1 MFYQCSEYLLYCTF
15 ILNHSSSSNI
25 LCNSSKESAF
35 FFLCLFCAV
44 WVLPFKRLRSV
55 FPFSK
60 LLITFFIHPSRRFA
74 LFSISG
80 SQKKSVSAFIQN
92 AVEAGLSAKNSG
104 ISTNDFRHLYFVE
117 ALLLWQAHQL
127 LDDENEFK
135 AVVTQC
141 KRKAGI
147 QHD

>member
-1 MFYQCSEYLLYCTF
+1 MTTSKEEIKLYCTTEWKQK
-15 ILNHSSSSNI
+15 IS
-25 LCNSSKESAF
+25 
-35 FFLCLFCAV
+35 
-44 WVLPFKRLRSV
+44 RLA
-55 FPFSK
+55 
-60 LLITFFIHPSRRFA
+60 A
-74 LFSISG
+74 LEG
-80 SQKKSVSAFIQN
+80 KSVSAFIQD

-135 AVVTQC
+135 AVVGQC